1 MMRMRNLPIQK
12 KLILIVLVITVP
24 ALLLFSGVFIYND
37 LKSVKKEMVRNLT
50 VLASAVGANSRAALV
65 FRDEAAAKNI
75 LSSLKNEPQ
84 IESAALFYM
93 NDEVFV
99 TFVPGESLPFNP
111 PTHMR
116 SGEYVFGDRIEIVL
130 DIFLDRE
137 NVGKIYLQAHLQEFK
152 IRAVN
157 YILFMLVILL
167 AILAVAFTATLKL
180 QNIISKPILA
190 LARTA
195 TDISMTSNFSLRVK
209 HDNEDEIG
217 TLYVG
222 FNEMLSQIEKRENE
236 LGTYR
241 DHLEEKIVECNLTGE
256 ELKKSEESIRT
267 ILDNAFD
274 AIITMNSEG
283 MITNWNQRAASI
295 FGWHA
300 NEVIGKKLVDL
311 IIPSQYKASH
321 TSGLARFLKTGEH
334 EILNK
339 QIQLTAL
346 NKNGRTFPV
355 EIAVSAIQ
363 RDNTYTFTGIIRDI
377 TQRKQAEG
385 ELLTSRERLRNLSNR
400 LQSAREEEKTRIAR
414 EIHDELGQALTM
426 MKLDLSWI
434 EKKLP
439 AKDDAVI
446 EKARAMK
453 VLIEETIQIVQR
465 ISSELRPQMLDI
477 LGLCDTLK
485 WQTKEFQKRTGIHCT
500 LNIEPD
506 QFPVDSER
514 STALFRVYQE
524 ALINVAR
531 HAEAQKVESSF
542 RKEINTLVLEV
553 KDNGVGMDENLVENP
568 QSLGL
573 IGIRERIL
581 VWRGTMQLQSI
592 LGEGTTLKVT
602 IPIDEELPNEK
613 K

>member
-65 FRDEAAAKNI
+65 FRDEAAAENI
-75 LSSLKNEPQ
+75 LSSLTNEPQ
-84 IESAALFYM
+84 IVSAALFYT
-93 NDEVFV
+93 NDSVFV
-99 TFVPGESLPFNP
+99 TFMPDPSAPFDP
-111 PTHMR
+111 PTHLKA
-116 SGEYVFGDRIEIVL
+116 GEYVFGDRIEIVL
-130 DIFLDRE
+130 DIFLDEER
-137 NVGKIYLQAHLQEFK
+137 VGKIYLNAHLQEFK

-157 YILFMLVILL
+157 YVLFMLVILL
-167 AILAVAFTATLKL
+167 AILAVAFSATLKL

-195 TDISMTSNFSLRVK
+195 TEISMTSNYSLRVK

-217 TLYVG
+217 TLYAG

-241 DHLEEKIVECNLTGE
+241 DHLEEKIVECNLAGE

-283 MITNWNQRAASI
+283 IITNWNQRAASI

-311 IIPSQYKASH
+311 IIPSQYKAAH
-321 TSGLARFLKTGEH
+321 TSGLTRFLKTGEH

-346 NKNGRTFPV
+346 NKSGRTFPV

-363 RDNTYTFTGIIRDI
+363 RDNTYMFTGIIRDI

-426 MKLDLSWI
+426 LKLDWSWI
-434 EKKLP
+434 EKRLP
-439 AKDDAVI
+439 SRDDVVI
-446 EKARAMK
+446 DKARSMM
-453 VLIEETIQIVQR
+453 VLIEDTIQIVQR

-485 WQTKEFQKRTGIHCT
+485 WQTKEFQKRTGIYCT

-514 STALFRVYQE
+514 STALFRIYQE
-524 ALINVAR
+524 ALINVVR
-531 HAEAQKVESSF
+531 HAEASKVETCF
-542 RKEINTLVLEV
+542 RKENGTLVLEV
-553 KDNGVGMDENLVENP
+553 KDDGIGMDESLLENP

-581 VWRGTMQLQSI
+581 VWRGKMQLESV

-602 IPIDEELPNEK
+602 IPIGEEPSNEK
-613 K
+613 G